1 MEHALLNTP
10 KATKYAMLGEIF
22 KIFGM
27 QFWEKISIHCDF
39 EYVNI
44 SQSTVILHFMCPQR
58 FDTFDN
64 ETGRLMQENM
74 QGPHSR

>member
-27 QFWEKISIHCDF
+27 QFWEKNLDP
-39 EYVNI
+39 
-44 SQSTVILHFMCPQR
+44 L
-58 FDTFDN
+58 
-64 ETGRLMQENM
+64 
-74 QGPHSR
+74 